1 MIFHENRLLA
11 DDSHEI
17 SFIPYFIGKL
27 GKLSQ
32 NLTSAAVVI
41 GALRVKSVCNKEHTG
56 LICNMTY
63 VMFSCVFVTFACGVL
78 GQVWY
83 LIVSIP
89 DLCLLTYFYKVPYI
103 TSKMIFT

>member
-17 SFIPYFIGKL
+17 SYLILL

-32 NLTSAAVVI
+32 NLSSAAVVI

-56 LICNMTY
+56 LICN
-63 VMFSCVFVTFACGVL
+63 
-78 GQVWY
+78 
-83 LIVSIP
+83 II
-89 DLCLLTYFYKVPYI
+89 
-103 TSKMIFT
+103 